1 MMSEVN
7 LEQAR
12 ANMVLQ
18 QIRPW
23 EVLDQRVLDLLE
35 ELPREDFVP
44 EAYRKL
50 AYADIAIPLGH
61 AEVMMPPRLEARM
74 LQALNIQPTETV
86 LEIGTGSG
94 FCTALLAKLGRHVFS
109 VDIHP
114 EFTAAAAQ
122 RLASHEII
130 NVTLETGDAARG
142 WASCGQ
148 VDVIALTGSLPILPE
163 VFEQSLQPGGRL
175 FAIVGDAPAMEAI
188 LITRLSE
195 DEFRRETLFE
205 TDLPALRN
213 AQQPNRF
220 VL

>member
-1 MMSEVN
+1 MSEVN
-7 LEQAR
+7 LAQAR
-12 ANMVLQ
+12 HNMILQ

-35 ELPREDFVP
+35 EMPREQFVP
-44 EAYRKL
+44 ESYRKL

-61 AEVMMPPRLEARM
+61 TEVMMPPRLEARM
-74 LQALNIQPTETV
+74 LQALDIQPNETV

-94 FCTALLAKLGRHVFS
+94 FCTALLAKLARHVFS
-109 VDIHP
+109 VEIHP
-114 EFTAAAAQ
+114 DFTAAAAQ
-122 RLASHEII
+122 RLNAHEIM

-142 WASCGQ
+142 WSRCGQ
-148 VDVIALTGSLPILPE
+148 VDVIAITGSLPILPE

-175 FAIVGDAPAMEAI
+175 FAVVGDAPAMEAM

-205 TDLPALRN
+205 TTLPALRN
-213 AQQPNRF
+213 AEQPDRF

>member
-1 MMSEVN
+1 MSEVN
-7 LEQAR
+7 LAQAR
-12 ANMVLQ
+12 HNMILQ

-35 ELPREDFVP
+35 EMPREQFVP
-44 EAYRKL
+44 ESYRKL

-61 AEVMMPPRLEARM
+61 TEVMMPPRLEARM
-74 LQALNIQPTETV
+74 LQALDIQPNETV

-94 FCTALLAKLGRHVFS
+94 FCTALLAKLARHVFS
-109 VDIHP
+109 VEIHP
-114 EFTAAAAQ
+114 DFTAAAAQ
-122 RLASHEII
+122 RLNAHEIM

-142 WASCGQ
+142 WSRCGQ
-148 VDVIALTGSLPILPE
+148 VDVIVITGSLPILPE

-175 FAIVGDAPAMEAI
+175 FAVVGDAPAMEAM

-205 TDLPALRN
+205 TTLPALRN
-213 AQQPNRF
+213 AEQPDRF